1 MVIHERKFK
10 QSGPFA
16 QDFVDDFSKVAAFFS
31 YDVKQETTFEKR
43 KTFIEQRTYHREA
56 LVETL
61 VRFNEKYNGTEKV
74 RSNIEKLRRNDALV
88 VVGGQQA
95 GVLTGPALVIYKAIS
110 ILRLAKEQ
118 EEKLGVPVIPVFWI
132 AGEDHDFDEVNHIFL
147 SKEQEIVKH
156 SLEHLYNNRQAVSTL
171 LLPKEKMVDYIDE
184 ALFSYGE
191 REYTKELREMLLQAT
206 DQSVTYTDF
215 FAHLMMHL
223 FGEHGLVLLDA
234 NDPHIRA
241 LERGFFREI
250 IEKNESLHEAVYKKL
265 EMMERMGYPLPFEKK
280 RDQANLFMFLNG
292 ERYLLE
298 RVDGAFQLKN
308 TDIRWSKEQLLD
320 KLETEPALFSN
331 NVVTRPLMQEYVL
344 PTLAFIGGPG
354 EIHYWGTLKEAFE
367 VFSFEMPPVCMRLS
381 YSIIERHIAK
391 WMEELQITEE
401 LLAEK
406 NIQHQKD
413 AFISSVQ
420 SVETETTLNDLQQA
434 IQKSKEQ
441 LQQVGG
447 EVDPTLIPFIE
458 HASQKM
464 WREAEGIK
472 RRIKQQELRQH
483 EQVIQKYHAIEK
495 SLLPQNIY
503 QERFWSI
510 WYYINAYGLDL
521 VDRLVHVPVTFDEL
535 HKIVY
540 V

>member
-31 YDVKQETTFEKR
+31 HDVQQETTFEKR

-56 LVETL
+56 LVEAL
-61 VRFNEKYNGTEKV
+61 VRFNEKYNETEKV

-95 GVLTGPALVIYKAIS
+95 GVLTGPSLVIYKAIS

-118 EEKLGVPVIPVFWI
+118 EKKLGVPVIPVFWI

-147 SKEQEIVKH
+147 SKKQDIVKH
-156 SLEHLYNNRQAVSTL
+156 SLEHVYNNRQAVSTL
-171 LLPKEKMVDYIDE
+171 LLPKEKIADYIDE
-184 ALFSYGE
+184 ALFSFGE
-191 REYTKELREMLLQAT
+191 REYTKELREMLHQAA

-215 FAHLMMHL
+215 FAHLMMRL
-223 FGEHGLVLLDA
+223 FGQHGLVLLDA
-234 NDPHIRA
+234 NDPHIRT
-241 LERGFFREI
+241 LERDFFREI
-250 IEKNESLHEAVYKKL
+250 IEKNESLHEAVYQKL
-265 EMMERMGYPLPFEKK
+265 EMMEQMGYPLPFEKK
-280 RDQANLFMFLNG
+280 QDQANLFMFLNG

-391 WMEELQITEE
+391 WMEELHITEE
-401 LLAEK
+401 HLAEK
-406 NIQHQKD
+406 NIHHQKD
-413 AFISSVQ
+413 AFIASIQ
-420 SVETETTLNDLQQA
+420 SVETETILNDLQQA

-441 LQQVGG
+441 LQRVGG
-447 EVDPTLIPFIE
+447 EIDPTLIPLIE
-458 HASQKM
+458 HACKKM
-464 WREAEGIK
+464 WLEAEGID

-503 QERFWSI
+503 QERLWSI

-521 VDRLVHVPVTFDEL
+521 VDRLVHLPVTFDES

-540 V
+540 I